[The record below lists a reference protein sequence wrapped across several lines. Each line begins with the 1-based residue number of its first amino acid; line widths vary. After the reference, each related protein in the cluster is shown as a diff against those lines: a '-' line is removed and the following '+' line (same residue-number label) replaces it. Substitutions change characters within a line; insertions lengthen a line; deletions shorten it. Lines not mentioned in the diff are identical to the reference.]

1 MSLGSGRA
9 PETDRDDEG
18 LCDDFSG
25 WGIEPNE
32 GEADDRPPRARYDG
46 RGEAEE
52 RSEQVVEVTTRKD
65 EAGEGDNMR
74 RFQGVWALSPPKSDF
89 RSQTPGT
96 YMNRSKLPCRFPAFV
111 STVCVVRSRAPRPIR
126 AAGSALLHL
135 VWYGP

>member
-52 RSEQVVEVTTRKD
+52 RNEQVVEVTTRKD

-74 RFQGVWALSPPKSDF
+74 RFHGVWALSPPKSDF
-89 RSQTPGT
+89 RSQTPRHLHEPVQVAMSFSRLCFYRLCGT
-96 YMNRSKLPCRFPAFV
+96 E
-111 STVCVVRSRAPRPIR
+111 
-126 AAGSALLHL
+126 
-135 VWYGP
+135 